1 MIREK
6 EDDTFDRDGK
16 DLYMNFPISFSM
28 AVLGTELQIPTI
40 SGKIKM
46 KVPHGTQSNKQ
57 FRLRGQGMP
66 VVNSSYVGDL
76 YVTVY
81 VVTPTKLTKK
91 EEEIIHRLAELDK
104 DRVFSPQ
111 KSFFDKLK
119 NYFF

>member
-1 MIREK
+1 
-6 EDDTFDRDGK
+6 
-16 DLYMNFPISFSM
+16 
-28 AVLGTELQIPTI
+28 
-40 SGKIKM
+40 
-46 KVPHGTQSNKQ
+46 
-57 FRLRGQGMP
+57 
-66 VVNSSYVGDL
+66 VNSSYVGDL

-81 VVTPTKLTKK
+81 VVTPTKITKK